1 MLNLSTICRD
11 VAAACEPA
19 NFSSQLSRAWD
30 TKGLPPAATPEA
42 TKAPAHKADLNLTN
56 G

>member
-30 TKGLPPAATPEA
+30 TKGLPPAAAPQA
-42 TKAPAHKADLNLTN
+42 TAPTSAPNHDLKL
-56 G
+56 